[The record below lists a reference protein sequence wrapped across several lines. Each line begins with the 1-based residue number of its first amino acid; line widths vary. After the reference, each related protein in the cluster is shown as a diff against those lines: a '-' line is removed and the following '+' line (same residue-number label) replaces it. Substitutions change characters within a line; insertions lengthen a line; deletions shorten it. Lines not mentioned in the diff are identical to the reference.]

1 MSDGDRD
8 WEEDFY
14 ILRKSWCPAV
24 LTENFFM
31 DNHSDLEYLQSRAG
45 KQAVVD
51 THVEG
56 MWSGQS
62 VEYKLYQKNIYLC
75 SAGGG
80 KGASRRRFVG
90 YNPRIRRQKED
101 LSYLLT
107 CILPYN
113 APRIVVPKAD
123 YMGVIFYFGINLVST
138 LMQGTAAGIY
148 GIRRLQIK
156 CCRARPKGSLRT

>member
-14 ILRKSWCPAV
+14 ILCKSWCPAV

-56 MWSGQS
+56 I
-62 VEYKLYQKNIYLC
+62 VEWMESI
-75 SAGGG
+75 
-80 KGASRRRFVG
+80 
-90 YNPRIRRQKED
+90 
-101 LSYLLT
+101 
-107 CILPYN
+107 
-113 APRIVVPKAD
+113 
-123 YMGVIFYFGINLVST
+123 
-138 LMQGTAAGIY
+138 TA
-148 GIRRLQIK
+148 L
-156 CCRARPKGSLRT
+156 